1 MGWLIVLEIW
11 GSIEANLSSARWH
24 GAGAGAFGCMH
35 NSQSLK

>member
-11 GSIEANLSSARWH
+11 GSIEANLSPARWH